1 MPIEYQILSEVVV
14 LFKILIVDDDEDIRE
29 LLESIAGAYFKDQNT
44 AEFFQVSNG
53 LEALNSCFQQQYD
66 LIFCDIKM
74 PQMDGL
80 SFLQSLRKSQSM
92 NTDTFVIL
100 VSGFMGSVEAKND
113 QGLEHTYLLEKP
125 FSANSIGMAMNIWM
139 ALRLKDTKSISA

>member
-1 MPIEYQILSEVVV
+1 M

>member
-1 MPIEYQILSEVVV
+1 M

-29 LLESIAGAYFKDQNT
+29 LLESIAGSYFKDQNT

-74 PQMDGL
+74 PQIDGL

-100 VSGFMGSVEAKND
+100 VSGFMGSVEAKNG
-113 QGLEHTYLLEKP
+113 QGLEDTYLLEKP
-125 FSANSIGMAMNIWM
+125 FSAKSIGMAMNIWM

>member
-1 MPIEYQILSEVVV
+1 M

-29 LLESIAGAYFKDQNT
+29 LLESIAGSYFKDQNT

-100 VSGFMGSVEAKND
+100 VSGFMGSVEAKNG

-125 FSANSIGMAMNIWM
+125 FSAKSIGMAMNIWM
-139 ALRLKDTKSISA
+139 ALWLKNTKSISA